1 MNPRDVFNA
10 RANYESAAKS
20 GAQRSME
27 FLKTIDEQLKHHADQ
42 LQVPRESSL
51 NSAEEAN
58 EKGWV
63 ASSFQVYG
71 VTVPV
76 TVRSVGPRLFE
87 VSVDHETMVQID
99 EANPTGLPK
108 VCGLIF
114 NVALHHYD
122 RARARLTS

>member
-1 MNPRDVFNA
+1 MFNA
-10 RANYESAAKS
+10 RANFVSAVQS
-20 GAQRSME
+20 GTKRSTE
-27 FLKTIDEQLKHHADQ
+27 FLKAIDDQLKHHADQ
-42 LQVPRESSL
+42 LLVPRESSL
-51 NSAEEAN
+51 NDVEETN

-63 ASSFQVYG
+63 ASSYQIYG

-76 TVRSVGPRLFE
+76 SVRSVGQRLFE
-87 VSVDHETMVQID
+87 VSVDHETPVQID
-99 EANPTGLPK
+99 EANPDDLPK